1 MLLRKN
7 FFFMDYT
14 ATQVTIGLQK
24 TAYTV
29 MEADTIVLVCT
40 AVNSGSIARK
50 TITID
55 YQTLNGRAE
64 GIIVLVNILNT
75 CAHGR
80 TATFIYYN
88 IVTYCL
94 QLLVTIYPSVEALT

>member
-1 MLLRKN
+1 M
-7 FFFMDYT
+7 
-14 ATQVTIGLQK
+14 TIGLQK
-24 TAYTV
+24 TTYTV
-29 MEADTIVLVCT
+29 MEADTIVLACT

-55 YQTLNGRAE
+55 YQTQNGRAE
-64 GIIVLVNILNT
+64 GTCNVLVNVLNT

-80 TATFIYYN
+80 TTTYN
-88 IVTYCL
+88 IVTYRL